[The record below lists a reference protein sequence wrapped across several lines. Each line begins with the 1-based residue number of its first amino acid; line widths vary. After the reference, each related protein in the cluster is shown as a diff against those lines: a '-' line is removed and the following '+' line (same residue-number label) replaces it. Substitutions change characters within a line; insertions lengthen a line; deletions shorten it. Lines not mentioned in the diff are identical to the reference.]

1 MATLTIQTSNIL
13 QGNNLAFGVTG
24 FNPNELVYFSI
35 YAGLYYGEVPGVE
48 PIWSSYNYVNAS
60 GAGNWSVGPIN
71 DAPGNY
77 TLRVRNSDYATPHY
91 NLTQTYVVSGW
102 RPCLTLLVSSSTLA
116 PIITSGAWFPCL
128 TSLVTSGAVTPI
140 ITSGAWFPC
149 LTALVT
155 SGTVTPIITSGAW
168 FPCLTSLVTSGA
180 VTPIATSGDWFP
192 CLAALV
198 TSGTLKIP
206 GDEEEE
212 GEGLPGWVIPV
223 AIIGGVGVIGAIAI
237 AAMPKKNES
246 KK

>member
-128 TSLVTSGAVTPI
+128 TSLVTSG
-140 ITSGAWFPC
+140 
-149 LTALVT
+149 
-155 SGTVTPIITSGAW
+155 
-168 FPCLTSLVTSGA
+168 
-180 VTPIATSGDWFP
+180 
-192 CLAALV
+192 
-198 TSGTLKIP
+198 TLKIP